1 MVSTTTTRVGLAASV
16 EEMWPAF
23 KNAVG
28 LIAQHCPQFIHSCQ
42 LLHGD
47 GGPGS
52 IRLVKFGPASG
63 LVTYAKEEIV
73 EVDDEKMVLT
83 YLLLE
88 GDLKKQFKVFKPS
101 ISLERVATKVEANE
115 PNNTFENIDKRP
127 PTMETVESKN
137 TSKKFEPSVV
147 LEGEHQS
154 VATWTLEYEVEEDM
168 PTPEIELLNEGA
180 RIFFKLLEA
189 SLKAL
194 QAPTNP
200 TPTPNAPI
208 KEESPTP
215 LVA

>member
-1 MVSTTTTRVGLAASV
+1 MVSDSQLAATRATTKVGLATSV

-23 KNAVG
+23 KNAVS

-73 EVDDEKMVLT
+73 EVDEEKMVLT

-101 ISLERVATKVEANE
+101 ISLERVAEANE
-115 PNNTFENIDKRP
+115 PKAVSQKVDTS
-127 PTMETVESKN
+127 VERN
-137 TSKKFEPSVV
+137 EPRDLS
-147 LEGEHQS
+147 EGQHQS
-154 VATWTLEYEVEEDM
+154 IATWTLEYEVEEGM
-168 PTPEIELLNEGA
+168 PPPQIELLNEGA
-180 RIFFKLLEA
+180 KIFFKLLEA
-189 SLKAL
+189 SVKVL
-194 QAPTNP
+194 QAPAN
-200 TPTPNAPI
+200 TPTTPHSPI